1 MASKNKRVSNSL
13 KRDEAKGDR
22 DKEVRDG
29 R

>member
-1 MASKNKRVSNSL
+1 MASNHKRVSNSL

-22 DKEVRDG
+22 DTEVRDG